1 MLPSGTRSGSGQ
13 RLTGEEL
20 AAWRGMLRVSV
31 RLRRE
36 LDRRLSERHGI
47 TIADYDALVALAEQP
62 GRRMRMSDLAAG
74 ILQPRSSVT
83 RIVDGLER
91 RGLVDREPSRVDARG
106 ADAVLTDAGL
116 ALYRRAQRSHHD
128 NVRALFLDRLS
139 DAQLKQLASA
149 WAAVY
154 PESLAPAADERVQR
168 SAEANQ
174 Q

>member
-1 MLPSGTRSGSGQ
+1 MIPTGTRSGSGK
-13 RLTGEEL
+13 RLTSAEL
-20 AAWRGMLRVSV
+20 AAWRGMLRVSA

-36 LDRRLSERHGI
+36 LDRRLDERHGI
-47 TIADYDALVALAEQP
+47 GIADYDALVALAEQP
-62 GRRMRMSDLAAG
+62 GRRMRMSDLATA

-83 RIVDGLER
+83 RIVDGLEH
-91 RGLVDREPSRVDARG
+91 RGLVAREPSHVDARG

-139 DAQLKQLASA
+139 DAQLSHLASA

-154 PESLAPAADERVQR
+154 PESLAAAPDERGQD
-168 SAEANQ
+168 
-174 Q
+174 

>member
-1 MLPSGTRSGSGQ
+1 
-13 RLTGEEL
+13 
-20 AAWRGMLRVSV
+20 MLRVSV

-36 LDRRLSERHGI
+36 LDRRLGERHGI

-62 GRRMRMSDLAAG
+62 GRRMRMSDLAAA

-83 RIVDGLER
+83 RIVDGLEH

-106 ADAVLTDAGL
+106 ADAVLTDAGI

-139 DAQLKQLASA
+139 DAQLNQLASV

-154 PESLAPAADERVQR
+154 PESLATSPNERVQD
-168 SAEANQ
+168 SAEAKGR
-174 Q
+174 